1 MPNEENDNSPGMLF
15 DSVFKTATQ
24 KAGHLMVAGSGNE
37 HPGFLCRR
45 NLQQWSFLP
54 YPILFNTI

>member
-37 HPGFLCRR
+37 HPGFLSR
-45 NLQQWSFLP
+45 
-54 YPILFNTI
+54 